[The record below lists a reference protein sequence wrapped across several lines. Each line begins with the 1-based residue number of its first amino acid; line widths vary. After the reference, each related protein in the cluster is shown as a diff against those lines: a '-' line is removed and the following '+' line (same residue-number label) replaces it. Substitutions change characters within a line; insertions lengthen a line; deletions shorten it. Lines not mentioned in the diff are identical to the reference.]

1 MKAAR
6 NSKKV
11 SQHVACIK
19 AATEGGPKVDIRG
32 LPQAGEAKMA
42 TLSTERPMWVNGPGG
57 HMRTLR
63 DKKE

>member
-6 NSKKV
+6 NSKPLQRHCERV
-11 SQHVACIK
+11 CTL
-19 AATEGGPKVDIRG
+19 TEGGPKVDIRG

-42 TLSTERPMWVNGPGG
+42 TLSAERPMWVNGPGG